1 MSGEVLDRDQ
11 NREILACILQ
21 RLQVGIKSYGHG
33 FRVHDDTRQFGTEND
48 DWVEMALEEAI
59 DGSLYLVAQLLRIRD
74 SQRSAEGRGNNRT
87 PPASGERSDDFTP
100 TAPTDR
106 GWKGNPRG

>member
-1 MSGEVLDRDQ
+1 MNPKAIDTDQ
-11 NREILACILQ
+11 NKEILAIILQ
-21 RLQVGIKSYGHG
+21 RLQIGIKTYGHG

-74 SQRSAEGRGNNRT
+74 SQRNAEGRGNNRT
-87 PPASGERSDDFTP
+87 PHDAVESQGDFNP
-100 TAPTDR
+100 DAPTGDD
-106 GWKGNPRG
+106 

>member
-1 MSGEVLDRDQ
+1 MTSALERDQ
-11 NREILACILQ
+11 NREIVAVILQ

-33 FRVHDDTRQFGTEND
+33 FRIHDDTRQFGTETD

-87 PPASGERSDDFTP
+87 PPDAVERSGDFNP
-100 TAPTDR
+100 AAPTDDSDE
-106 GWKGNPRG
+106 WP

>member
-1 MSGEVLDRDQ
+1 VVGLSADVLNRDQ
-11 NREILACILQ
+11 NREILACILA

-74 SQRSAEGRGNNRT
+74 SQRSAECRGYNRT
-87 PPASGERSDDFTP
+87 PRGPVERSGDFNP
-100 TAPTDR
+100 TVPTEEE
-106 GWKGNPRG
+106 